1 MHVENTFTLG
11 GSERIRAVPRTSSRP
26 PSHSCP
32 SLCNRARAGFPGPLS
47 LSFSPLFL
55 HPLYHPSHGQ
65 AIDPEAHGSWQVPVV
80 PLLLPIGVSPALEVP
95 PRQQAR
101 VPCTCVP
108 CFRPNVLACFTLFNF
123 VCVSPKLP
131 WHAFSLLSRLST
143 ENPRSR
149 PPLHRCY
156 IPSPTDFVGKVCL
169 PRITIPVFEIEPGSA
184 HTHTSQPGNRYHP
197 HLHALLHKTTS
208 QTLLRP
214 SVPTRTRSI
223 RFPENRIVHRQPK
236 PHNFTPET
244 KRHTFNEAQSS
255 KVFYLCPYI
264 TTPSL
269 SRPTAQERKENT
281 EGDHLAIST

>member
-1 MHVENTFTLG
+1 M
-11 GSERIRAVPRTSSRP
+11 
-26 PSHSCP
+26 
-32 SLCNRARAGFPGPLS
+32 
-47 LSFSPLFL
+47 
-55 HPLYHPSHGQ
+55 
-65 AIDPEAHGSWQVPVV
+65 

-101 VPCTCVP
+101 VQGTCVP

-184 HTHTSQPGNRYHP
+184 HTHTSQPGNRYHSRSLARSAP
-197 HLHALLHKTTS
+197 YNHFANLVAP
-208 QTLLRP
+208 LRP
-214 SVPTRTRSI
+214 YQNSIHSFSGKSNRTS
-223 RFPENRIVHRQPK
+223 RQPK
-236 PHNFTPET
+236 PHNFKPET
-244 KRHTFNEAQSS
+244 KRHSFNGAQYS
-255 KVFYLCPYI
+255 KVFYICPYI

-269 SRPTAQERKENT
+269 SGPTAQERKEKT
-281 EGDHLAIST
+281 EGDRLAIST